1 MLKSNRLKAEAIQ
14 YGWLIAMALVL
25 LAFVAVEIKREANT
39 SVISNLDYFPL
50 VDRAVQLSFSSW
62 DAWVDWI
69 HPVGFPWLVRLGLIF
84 MLDAAH
90 FGQALSILGGVLGL
104 IGAYALAW
112 AVSKSHKFAL
122 VCQIFTAAAGY
133 YLYYSNI
140 EGNDML
146 AAGLQLLAVGTLA
159 VGLVKSADGEAP
171 AARWIALSA
180 LLVGLAYLT
189 RYTGLITAGVGF
201 LVLAGIAMWQR
212 KRQAWKV
219 LGLYMMIIVIVT
231 ALQWIPSWIVKGSP
245 LSNDQGQNV
254 WFHVY
259 GKSDFLTEWNTAPKG
274 ITLTQVFLLD
284 PGKLVRHWWDNFQS
298 FWISTKLTLIEE
310 PLKLFGLAG
319 LLFMLI
325 AGAAIRWSV
334 RSLIGLFV
342 LLHIAALSL
351 MRLDPRFLI
360 IMIPILTIGAVYLFW
375 RILPRQW
382 RIGRVRVPVQLIAV
396 IVGLLFALR
405 MPIGFADA
413 AREVDPAIT
422 AASDVLH
429 AAGMRDAR
437 EVLSTDLHL
446 QDAQAVSRE
455 RFAQANQLSLPHD
468 TLTNLLTAA
477 HAQQF
482 RFLIYDK
489 EAGPKIYP
497 ELQALLTPE
506 AHMPGL
512 APIYIEPDQQFTI
525 YRIED
530 DQRSTAQPIARL
542 EKGLVLQDYAVNVS
556 RPATSTLD
564 GRDLGVLLR
573 WRADRPLDTSYKVF
587 VHVVDENGQV
597 VAQDDSLPVVW
608 TYPTDAWKPNEIVSD
623 FHWIRLPNIERG
635 KPYTVMVGLY
645 DEATGARLNQ
655 LDASGKVVDD
665 KIVLQQLN
673 LDAPVQ

>member
-1 MLKSNRLKAEAIQ
+1 MLKSNRLKSAVTQ
-14 YGWLIAMALVL
+14 YGWVLAMVLVL
-25 LAFVAVEIKREANT
+25 LAFVLVEVQREANT
-39 SVISNLDYFPL
+39 MVISNLDYFPL
-50 VDRAVQLSFSSW
+50 VDRAVHLSFSSW

-69 HPVGFPWLVRLGLIF
+69 HPVGFPWLVRLGLML

-112 AVSKSHKFAL
+112 AVSKSHPFAL

-133 YLYYSNI
+133 YLFYGSI

-159 VGLVKSADGEAP
+159 VGLVKPADGDAP
-171 AARWIALSA
+171 AVRWIMLSA
-180 LLVGLAYLT
+180 LSVGLAYLT

-201 LVLAGIAMWQR
+201 IVLAGVAVWQR

-219 LGLYMMIIVIVT
+219 LGLYVMIIVIVT
-231 ALQWIPSWIVKGSP
+231 ALQWVPSWIVKGSP

-259 GKSDFLTEWNTAPKG
+259 GKSDFLTEWNTAPQG

-298 FWISTKLTLIEE
+298 FWVSTKLTLVEE

-325 AGAAIRWSV
+325 AGSTIRVSV
-334 RSLIGLFV
+334 RLLIGLFV

-360 IMIPILTIGAVYLFW
+360 MMIPILTIGAVYLFW

-382 RIGRVRVPVQLIAV
+382 RIGRVRVPVQLLAV

-405 MPIGFADA
+405 MPIGFAEA
-413 AREVDPAIT
+413 AREVDSAVIE
-422 AASDVLH
+422 ASDVLH
-429 AAGMRDAR
+429 AAGLRDAR

-446 QDAQAVSRE
+446 QDVQSLSRA
-455 RFAQANQLSLPHD
+455 RFAQANQLNLPHD
-468 TLTNLLTAA
+468 TLTSLLNAA
-477 HAQQF
+477 RERQF

-489 EAGPKIYP
+489 DAGPKIYP

-506 AHMPGL
+506 VQVPGL
-512 APIYIEPDQQFTI
+512 APIYIEPDHQFTI
-525 YRIED
+525 YRIEE
-530 DQRSTAQPIARL
+530 DQGATSQPIARL
-542 EKGLVLQDYAVNVS
+542 EENLALQDYTVNVS
-556 RPATSTLD
+556 RPATTTLD
-564 GRDLGVLLR
+564 GRDIGVLLR
-573 WRADRPLDTSYKVF
+573 WRADHALDTSYKVF

-597 VAQDDSLPVVW
+597 VAQDDRLACRV
-608 TYPTDAWKPNEIVSD
+608 DVSHECVASGRD
-623 FHWIRLPNIERG
+623 RYRLPLDSPTQHRAWQA
-635 KPYTVMVGLY
+635 LY
-645 DEATGARLNQ
+645 ANGRD
-655 LDASGKVVDD
+655 V
-665 KIVLQQLN
+665 
-673 LDAPVQ
+673 